1 MGERM
6 SLKDAATIL
15 KERASFRVEVDLP
28 LAPLTT
34 YRLGGP
40 AALFAEPETVDDLH
54 ALRAALEE
62 AGAPGSPAL
71 VLGRGSNVVV
81 SDEGFDGVAI
91 HLGRGFAS
99 IKATDDG
106 LVAGAAATQ
115 PITANRA
122 AAESRSGLEFMVG
135 IPGSVGGAVRMNAGA
150 HQTET
155 GDVLGRVLILDLDSG
170 AVGYRDAAALDLRYR
185 HSNITDREVVLE
197 AEFVLHEDDPTAIK
211 ARTESYRRHR
221 AETQPGALQN
231 AGSTFK
237 NPPGDHAGALVDRVG
252 LKGFAVGGV
261 SVSEL
266 HANFFVSRPN
276 ARAQDVFDLVRTVR
290 RRVEEATGVLLEPE
304 VRFVGR
310 FEGEL

>member
-1 MGERM
+1 MGELV

-40 AALFAEPETVDDLH
+40 ASLFAEPGSVDDLH
-54 ALRAALEE
+54 ELRAALEE
-62 AGAPGSPAL
+62 AGASTSPVL

-81 SDEGFDGVAI
+81 SDEGFDGLAI
-91 HLGRGFAS
+91 RLGRGFAS
-99 IKATDDG
+99 IATTDEG

-122 AAESRSGLEFMVG
+122 AAASRAGLEFMVG

-150 HQTET
+150 HHAET
-155 GDVLGRVLILDLDSG
+155 SDVLGRVLVLDLDTG
-170 AVGYRDAAALDLRYR
+170 VVGHREAAALDLSYR
-185 HSNITDREVVLE
+185 HSNVTDREVVLE
-197 AEFVLHEDDPTAIK
+197 AEFVLDEDDPAAIK
-211 ARTESYRRHR
+211 ERTEAYRRHR

-237 NPPGDHAGALVDRVG
+237 NPPGEHAGALVDRVG
-252 LKGFAVGGV
+252 LKGFSVGGV

-266 HANFFVSRPN
+266 HANFFVSRPD
-276 ARAQDVFDLVRTVR
+276 AKAQDVFDLVRAVR
-290 RRVEEATGVLLEPE
+290 RRVEEAAGVLLEPE